1 MKIKKNIEK
10 IPGGMMVVPL
20 VLGAIIHT
28 IWPHADL
35 TLTGV
40 TGSFMT
46 GTSVILF
53 IFFFAVGTNINLKS
67 SGKIAAKGISL
78 LLGKVILAAII
89 AVVLNMF
96 LPKDGIRTGIFSGL
110 SVLAVLASFNASN
123 GGLYVAL
130 MTTIPDRE
138 VDVAAYPFFSIQ
150 SGPFF
155 TMITLGL
162 AGIGAFPWQ
171 ALVSTLVPFIL
182 GMVIGGLDPDMK
194 ALFSPLQ
201 GALVPFFA
209 FSIGYGLSLGMI
221 VKSGLVG
228 IIIGVLVV
236 FVSGYVLYLLDRYL
250 VRSDGLAGWAASSTA
265 GAAVSVP
272 PVIAQMNPSFKAT
285 AGSATAIVATSVLV
299 SAILTPIVT
308 MWYYR
313 RLQRKHQVKT
323 DKSVETSA
331 RNNEANVAT
340 QK

>member
-1 MKIKKNIEK
+1 
-10 IPGGMMVVPL
+10 MVVPL
-20 VLGAIIHT
+20 VLGAIIHS
-28 IWPHADL
+28 IWPKADVL
-35 TLTGV
+35 LTGV
-40 TGSFMT
+40 TGSYMV

-67 SGKIAAKGISL
+67 SGKIAAKGLNL

-89 AVVLNMF
+89 AIVMNMF
-96 LPKDGIRTGIFSGL
+96 LPKDGITTGIFSGL

-155 TMITLGL
+155 TMVTLGL
-162 AGIGAFPWQ
+162 AGIGAFPWP
-171 ALVSTLVPFIL
+171 ALVSTLVPFVL
-182 GMVIGGLDPDMK
+182 GMVIGGLDPEMK
-194 ALFSPLQ
+194 KLFSPLQ

-209 FSIGYGLSLGMI
+209 FTIGYSLSLEMI
-221 VKSGLVG
+221 LKSGLTG
-228 IIIGVLVV
+228 ILIGGLVV
-236 FVSGYVLYLLDRYL
+236 FVSGYVLYLLDKYL

-272 PVIAQMNPSFKAT
+272 IVIAQMDPNFKST
-285 AGSATAIVATSVLV
+285 AESATAIVATSVLV

-308 MWYYR
+308 MWFYR
-313 RLQRKHQVKT
+313 RM
-323 DKSVETSA
+323 
-331 RNNEANVAT
+331 NNKKA
-340 QK
+340 

>member
-1 MKIKKNIEK
+1 MEIKKNIEK

-20 VLGAIIHT
+20 VLGAIIHS
-28 IWPHADL
+28 IWPKADVL
-35 TLTGV
+35 LTGV
-40 TGSFMT
+40 TGSYMV

-67 SGKIAAKGISL
+67 SGKIAAKGLNL

-89 AVVLNMF
+89 AIVMNMF
-96 LPKDGIRTGIFSGL
+96 LPKEGITTGVFSGL

-155 TMITLGL
+155 TMVTLGL
-162 AGIGAFPWQ
+162 AGIGAFPWP

-182 GMVIGGLDPDMK
+182 GMVLGGLDPEMK
-194 ALFSPLQ
+194 KMFSPLQ

-209 FSIGYGLSLGMI
+209 FTIGYSLSLEMI
-221 VKSGLVG
+221 LKSGLMG
-228 IIIGVLVV
+228 ILIGILVV
-236 FVSGYVLYLLDRYL
+236 FVSGYVLYLLDKYL

-272 PVIAQMNPSFKAT
+272 IVIAQMDPNFKST
-285 AGSATAIVATSVLV
+285 AESATAIVATSVLV

-308 MWYYR
+308 MWFYR
-313 RLQRKHQVKT
+313 RM
-323 DKSVETSA
+323 
-331 RNNEANVAT
+331 NNKKA
-340 QK
+340 

>member
-1 MKIKKNIEK
+1 MMKIKKNIEK

-20 VLGAIIHT
+20 VIGAIIHT
-28 IWPHADL
+28 IWPQADVA
-35 TLTGV
+35 LTGV
-40 TGSFMT
+40 TGSYMV

-67 SGKIAAKGISL
+67 SGKIAAKGVTL
-78 LLGKVILAAII
+78 LLGKVILAA
-89 AVVLNMF
+89 
-96 LPKDGIRTGIFSGL
+96 
-110 SVLAVLASFNASN
+110 FNASN

-130 MTTIPDRE
+130 MTTIPNRD

-162 AGIGAFPWQ
+162 AGIGAFPWP
-171 ALVSTLVPFIL
+171 ALVSTLVPFVL
-182 GMVIGGLDPDMK
+182 GMIVGGLDHDMRD
-194 ALFSPLQ
+194 LFSPLQ
-201 GALVPFFA
+201 GGLVPFFA
-209 FSIGYGLSLGMI
+209 FTIGYSLNLDMI
-221 VKSGLVG
+221 LQSGLVG
-228 IIIGVLVV
+228 ILVGVLVV
-236 FVSGYVLYLLDRYL
+236 FVSGYVLYLLDRYV

-272 PVIAQMNPSFKAT
+272 IVIAQMNPAFKST

-313 RLQRKHQVKT
+313 RLVKKGKVT
-323 DKSVETSA
+323 VAHSA
-331 RNNEANVAT
+331 AAQT
-340 QK
+340 PTPAK

>member
-20 VLGAIIHT
+20 VLGAIIHS
-28 IWPHADL
+28 IWPKADV

-40 TGSFMT
+40 TGSFMI

-67 SGKIAAKGISL
+67 SGKIAAKGVTL
-78 LLGKVILAAII
+78 LLGKVILAALI
-89 AVVLNMF
+89 AILMNLF
-96 LPKDGIRTGIFSGL
+96 LPKAGITTGIFSGL
-110 SVLAVLASFNASN
+110 SVLAVLAAFNASN

-138 VDVAAYPFFSIQ
+138 VDVVAYPFFSIQ

-155 TMITLGL
+155 TMVTLGL
-162 AGIGAFPWQ
+162 AGIGAFPWP
-171 ALVSTLVPFIL
+171 ALVSTLVPFVL
-182 GMVIGGLDPDMK
+182 GMVLGGLDPDLK

-201 GALVPFFA
+201 GALVPFLA
-209 FSIGYGLSLGMI
+209 FTIGYSLSLSMI
-221 VKSGLVG
+221 LKSGLVG
-228 IIIGVLVV
+228 ILIGVAVV
-236 FVSGYVLYLLDRYL
+236 FISGYVLYLLDRYL

-272 PVIAQMNPSFKAT
+272 IVIAQMDSSFNAT

-299 SAILTPIVT
+299 SAILTPMVT
-308 MWYYR
+308 MMYYK
-313 RLQRKHQVKT
+313 RLQKRLGKQAANNVQAAPDQV
-323 DKSVETSA
+323 SGH
-331 RNNEANVAT
+331 
-340 QK
+340 

>member
-1 MKIKKNIEK
+1 MEIKKNIEK

-20 VLGAIIHT
+20 VLGAIIHSV
-28 IWPHADL
+28 WPKADVL
-35 TLTGV
+35 LTGV
-40 TGSFMT
+40 TGSYMV

-67 SGKIAAKGISL
+67 SGKIAAKGVNL

-89 AVVLNMF
+89 AIVMNMF
-96 LPKDGIRTGIFSGL
+96 LPKEGITTGVFSGL

-155 TMITLGL
+155 TMVTLGL
-162 AGIGAFPWQ
+162 AGIGAFPWP
-171 ALVSTLVPFIL
+171 ALVSTLVPFVL
-182 GMVIGGLDPDMK
+182 GMILGGLDPEMK
-194 ALFSPLQ
+194 KLFSPLQ

-209 FSIGYGLSLGMI
+209 FTIGYSLSLEMI
-221 VKSGLVG
+221 LKSGLTG
-228 IIIGVLVV
+228 ILIGVLVV
-236 FVSGYVLYLLDRYL
+236 FVSGYVLYLLDKYL

-272 PVIAQMNPSFKAT
+272 IVIAQMDPNFKST
-285 AGSATAIVATSVLV
+285 AESATAIVATSVLV

-308 MWYYR
+308 MWFYR
-313 RLQRKHQVKT
+313 RMNKKAWAGRK
-323 DKSVETSA
+323 
-331 RNNEANVAT
+331 NVVD
-340 QK
+340 

>member
-1 MKIKKNIEK
+1 MEIKKNIEK

-20 VLGAIIHT
+20 VLGAIIHS
-28 IWPHADL
+28 IWPKADVL
-35 TLTGV
+35 LTGV
-40 TGSFMT
+40 TGSYMV

-67 SGKIAAKGISL
+67 SGKIAAKGLNL

-89 AVVLNMF
+89 AIVMNMF
-96 LPKDGIRTGIFSGL
+96 LPKEGITTGVFSGL

-155 TMITLGL
+155 TMVTLGL
-162 AGIGAFPWQ
+162 AGIGAFPWP

-182 GMVIGGLDPDMK
+182 GMVLGGLDPEMK
-194 ALFSPLQ
+194 KMFSPLQ

-209 FSIGYGLSLGMI
+209 FTIGYSLSLEMI
-221 VKSGLVG
+221 LKSGLMDILIG
-228 IIIGVLVV
+228 ILVV
-236 FVSGYVLYLLDRYL
+236 FVSGYVLYLLDKYL

-272 PVIAQMNPSFKAT
+272 IVIAQMDPNFKST
-285 AGSATAIVATSVLV
+285 AESATAIVATSVLV

-308 MWYYR
+308 MWFYR
-313 RLQRKHQVKT
+313 RM
-323 DKSVETSA
+323 
-331 RNNEANVAT
+331 NNKKA
-340 QK
+340 

>member
-1 MKIKKNIEK
+1 
-10 IPGGMMVVPL
+10 MVVPL
-20 VLGAIIHT
+20 VLGAIIHS
-28 IWPHADL
+28 IWPKADVL
-35 TLTGV
+35 LTGV
-40 TGSFMT
+40 TGSYMV

-67 SGKIAAKGISL
+67 SGKIAAKGLNL

-89 AVVLNMF
+89 AIVMNMF
-96 LPKDGIRTGIFSGL
+96 LPKDGITTGIFSGL

-155 TMITLGL
+155 TMVTLGL
-162 AGIGAFPWQ
+162 AGIGAFPWP
-171 ALVSTLVPFIL
+171 ALVSTLVPFVL
-182 GMVIGGLDPDMK
+182 GMVIGGLDPEMK
-194 ALFSPLQ
+194 KLFSPLQ

-209 FSIGYGLSLGMI
+209 FTIGYSLSLEMI
-221 VKSGLVG
+221 LKSGLTG
-228 IIIGVLVV
+228 ILIGVLVV
-236 FVSGYVLYLLDRYL
+236 FVSGYVLYLLDKYL

-272 PVIAQMNPSFKAT
+272 IVIAQMDPNFKST
-285 AGSATAIVATSVLV
+285 AESATAIVATSVLV

-308 MWYYR
+308 MWFYR
-313 RLQRKHQVKT
+313 RMNNK
-323 DKSVETSA
+323 KSVSKCA
-331 RNNEANVAT
+331 KLIDAIG
-340 QK
+340 

>member
-1 MKIKKNIEK
+1 MQVDMMKIKKNIEK

-20 VLGAIIHT
+20 VIGAIIHT
-28 IWPHADL
+28 IWPKADVA
-35 TLTGV
+35 LTGV
-40 TGSFMT
+40 TGSYMV

-67 SGKIAAKGISL
+67 SGKIAAKGVTL
-78 LLGKVILAAII
+78 LLGKVILAA
-89 AVVLNMF
+89 
-96 LPKDGIRTGIFSGL
+96 
-110 SVLAVLASFNASN
+110 FNASN

-130 MTTIPDRE
+130 MTTIPNRD

-162 AGIGAFPWQ
+162 AGIGAFPWP
-171 ALVSTLVPFIL
+171 ALVSTLVPFVL
-182 GMVIGGLDPDMK
+182 GMIVGGLDHDMRD
-194 ALFSPLQ
+194 LFSPLQ
-201 GALVPFFA
+201 GGLVPFFA
-209 FSIGYGLSLGMI
+209 FTIGYSLNLDMI
-221 VKSGLVG
+221 LQSGLVG
-228 IIIGVLVV
+228 ILVGVLVV
-236 FVSGYVLYLLDRYL
+236 FVSGYVLYLLDRYV

-272 PVIAQMNPSFKAT
+272 IVIAQMNPAFKST

-313 RLQRKHQVKT
+313 RLVKKGKVT
-323 DKSVETSA
+323 VAHSA
-331 RNNEANVAT
+331 AAQT
-340 QK
+340 PTPAK

>member
-1 MKIKKNIEK
+1 MEIKKNIEK

-20 VLGAIIHT
+20 VLGAIIHSV
-28 IWPHADL
+28 WPKADVL
-35 TLTGV
+35 LTGV
-40 TGSFMT
+40 TGSYMV

-67 SGKIAAKGISL
+67 SGKIAAKGVNL

-89 AVVLNMF
+89 AIVMNMF
-96 LPKDGIRTGIFSGL
+96 LPKEGITTGVFSGL

-155 TMITLGL
+155 TMVTLGL
-162 AGIGAFPWQ
+162 AGIGAFPWP
-171 ALVSTLVPFIL
+171 ALVSTLVPFVL
-182 GMVIGGLDPDMK
+182 GMILGGLDPEMK
-194 ALFSPLQ
+194 KLFSPLQ

-209 FSIGYGLSLGMI
+209 FTIGYSLSLEMI
-221 VKSGLVG
+221 LKSGLTG
-228 IIIGVLVV
+228 ILIGVLVV
-236 FVSGYVLYLLDRYL
+236 FVSGYVLYLLDKYL

-272 PVIAQMNPSFKAT
+272 IVIAQMDPNFKST
-285 AGSATAIVATSVLV
+285 AESATAIVATSVLV

-308 MWYYR
+308 MWFYR
-313 RLQRKHQVKT
+313 RMNKK
-323 DKSVETSA
+323 A
-331 RNNEANVAT
+331 
-340 QK
+340 

>member
-1 MKIKKNIEK
+1 
-10 IPGGMMVVPL
+10 MVVPL
-20 VLGAIIHT
+20 VIGAIIHT
-28 IWPHADL
+28 LWPHADVA
-35 TLTGV
+35 LTGV
-40 TGSFMT
+40 TGSFMV

-67 SGKIAAKGISL
+67 SGKIAAKGVTL
-78 LLGKVILAAII
+78 LFGKVLLAALI
-89 AVVLNMF
+89 AIVMNMF
-96 LPKDGIRTGIFSGL
+96 LPKAGITTGIFSGL
-110 SVLAVLASFNASN
+110 SVLAVLAAFNASN

-155 TMITLGL
+155 TMVTLGL
-162 AGIGAFPWQ
+162 AGIGAFPWP
-171 ALVSTLVPFIL
+171 ALVSTLVPFVL
-182 GMVIGGLDPDMK
+182 GMIIGGLDPEMK

-209 FSIGYGLSLGMI
+209 FSIGYSLSLDMI
-221 VKSGLVG
+221 IKSGIVG
-228 IIIGVLVV
+228 ILIGILVV

-265 GAAVSVP
+265 GAAISVP
-272 PVIAQMNPSFKAT
+272 IVIAQMNPSFKST

-308 MWYYR
+308 MWYYKK
-313 RLQRKHQVKT
+313 LQKKHSHSSTVIP
-323 DKSVETSA
+323 ESA
-331 RNNEANVAT
+331 PVGT
-340 QK
+340 K

>member
-28 IWPHADL
+28 IWPKLDVA
-35 TLTGV
+35 LTGV
-40 TGSFMT
+40 TGSYMV

-67 SGKIAAKGISL
+67 SGKIAAKGLSL

-89 AVVLNMF
+89 AVILNMF
-96 LPKDGIRTGIFSGL
+96 LPKEGVTTGVFTGL
-110 SVLAVLASFNASN
+110 SVLAVLAAFNASN

-130 MTTIPDRE
+130 MTTIPNRD

-162 AGIGAFPWQ
+162 AGIGAFPWP

-182 GMVIGGLDPDMK
+182 GMIVGGLDHEMRDM
-194 ALFSPLQ
+194 FSPLQ
-201 GALVPFFA
+201 GGLVPFFA
-209 FSIGYGLSLGMI
+209 FTIGYSLNLDMI
-221 VKSGLVG
+221 LQSGLVG
-228 IIIGVLVV
+228 ILVGVLVV
-236 FVSGYVLYLLDRYL
+236 FVSGYFLYLLDRYL

-272 PVIAQMNPSFKAT
+272 IVIAQMNPAFKST

-313 RLQRKHQVKT
+313 RLVKKGKIAPVEDA
-323 DKSVETSA
+323 DKSVETK
-331 RNNEANVAT
+331 AT
-340 QK
+340 TKQA

>member
-20 VLGAIIHT
+20 VIGAIIHT
-28 IWPHADL
+28 IWPKADVA
-35 TLTGV
+35 LTGV
-40 TGSFMT
+40 TGSYMV

-67 SGKIAAKGISL
+67 SGKIAAKGVTL
-78 LLGKVILAAII
+78 LLGKVILAA
-89 AVVLNMF
+89 
-96 LPKDGIRTGIFSGL
+96 
-110 SVLAVLASFNASN
+110 FNASN

-130 MTTIPDRE
+130 MTTIPNRD

-162 AGIGAFPWQ
+162 AGIGAFPWP
-171 ALVSTLVPFIL
+171 ALVSTLVPFVL
-182 GMVIGGLDPDMK
+182 GMIVGGLDHDMRD
-194 ALFSPLQ
+194 LFSPLQ
-201 GALVPFFA
+201 GGLVPFFA
-209 FSIGYGLSLGMI
+209 FTIGYSLNLDMI
-221 VKSGLVG
+221 LQSGLVG
-228 IIIGVLVV
+228 ILVGVLVV
-236 FVSGYVLYLLDRYL
+236 FVSGYVLYLLDRYV

-272 PVIAQMNPSFKAT
+272 IVIAQMNPAFKST

-313 RLQRKHQVKT
+313 RLVKKGKVT
-323 DKSVETSA
+323 VAHSA
-331 RNNEANVAT
+331 AAQT
-340 QK
+340 PTPAK

>member
-1 MKIKKNIEK
+1 MEIKKNIEK

-20 VLGAIIHT
+20 VLGAIIHS
-28 IWPHADL
+28 IWPKADVL
-35 TLTGV
+35 LTGV
-40 TGSFMT
+40 TGSYMV

-67 SGKIAAKGISL
+67 SGKIAAKGLNL

-89 AVVLNMF
+89 AIVMNMF
-96 LPKDGIRTGIFSGL
+96 LPKDGITTGIFSGL

-155 TMITLGL
+155 TMVTLGL
-162 AGIGAFPWQ
+162 AGIGAFPWP
-171 ALVSTLVPFIL
+171 ALVSTLVPFVL
-182 GMVIGGLDPDMK
+182 GMVLGGLDPEMK
-194 ALFSPLQ
+194 KLFSPLQ

-209 FSIGYGLSLGMI
+209 FTIGYSLSLEMI
-221 VKSGLVG
+221 LKSGLTG
-228 IIIGVLVV
+228 ILIGVLVV
-236 FVSGYVLYLLDRYL
+236 FVSGYVLYLLDKYL

-272 PVIAQMNPSFKAT
+272 IVIAQMDPNFKAT
-285 AGSATAIVATSVLV
+285 AESATAIVATSVLV

-308 MWYYR
+308 MSVYR
-313 RLQRKHQVKT
+313 KINK
-323 DKSVETSA
+323 KK
-331 RNNEANVAT
+331 NVTKAD
-340 QK
+340 

>member
-20 VLGAIIHT
+20 VLGAIIHS
-28 IWPHADL
+28 IWPKADV

-40 TGSFMT
+40 TGSFMI

-67 SGKIAAKGISL
+67 SGKIAAKGVTL
-78 LLGKVILAAII
+78 LLGKVILAALI
-89 AVVLNMF
+89 AILMNLF
-96 LPKDGIRTGIFSGL
+96 LPKAGITTGIFSGL
-110 SVLAVLASFNASN
+110 SVLAVLAAFNASN

-155 TMITLGL
+155 TMVTLGL
-162 AGIGAFPWQ
+162 AGIGAFPWP
-171 ALVSTLVPFIL
+171 ALVSTLVPFVL
-182 GMVIGGLDPDMK
+182 GMVLGGLDPDLK

-209 FSIGYGLSLGMI
+209 FTIGYSLSLSMI
-221 VKSGLVG
+221 LKSGLVG
-228 IIIGVLVV
+228 ILIGVAVV
-236 FVSGYVLYLLDRYL
+236 FISGYVLYLLDRYL

-272 PVIAQMNPSFKAT
+272 IVIAQMDSSFNAT

-299 SAILTPIVT
+299 SAILTPMVT
-308 MWYYR
+308 MMYYK
-313 RLQRKHQVKT
+313 RLQKRLGKQAANNVQAAPDQV
-323 DKSVETSA
+323 SGH
-331 RNNEANVAT
+331 
-340 QK
+340 

>member
-1 MKIKKNIEK
+1 
-10 IPGGMMVVPL
+10 MV
-20 VLGAIIHT
+20 
-28 IWPHADL
+28 
-35 TLTGV
+35 
-40 TGSFMT
+40 

-67 SGKIAAKGISL
+67 SGKIAAKGLNL

-89 AVVLNMF
+89 AIVMNMF
-96 LPKDGIRTGIFSGL
+96 LPKDGITTGIFSGL

-155 TMITLGL
+155 TMVTLDL
-162 AGIGAFPWQ
+162 AGIGAFPWP
-171 ALVSTLVPFIL
+171 ALVSTLVPFVL
-182 GMVIGGLDPDMK
+182 GMVIGGLDPEMK
-194 ALFSPLQ
+194 KLFSPLQ

-209 FSIGYGLSLGMI
+209 FTIGYSLSLEMI
-221 VKSGLVG
+221 LKSGLTG
-228 IIIGVLVV
+228 ILIGVLVV
-236 FVSGYVLYLLDRYL
+236 FVSGYVLYLLDKYL

-272 PVIAQMNPSFKAT
+272 IVIAQMDPNFKST
-285 AGSATAIVATSVLV
+285 AESATAIVATSVLV

-308 MWYYR
+308 MWFYR
-313 RLQRKHQVKT
+313 RM
-323 DKSVETSA
+323 
-331 RNNEANVAT
+331 NNKKA
-340 QK
+340 

>member
-1 MKIKKNIEK
+1 MMKIKKNIEK

-20 VLGAIIHT
+20 VIGAIIHT
-28 IWPHADL
+28 IWPKADVA
-35 TLTGV
+35 LTGV
-40 TGSFMT
+40 TGSYMV

-67 SGKIAAKGISL
+67 SGKIAAKGVTL
-78 LLGKVILAAII
+78 LLGKVILAA
-89 AVVLNMF
+89 
-96 LPKDGIRTGIFSGL
+96 
-110 SVLAVLASFNASN
+110 FNASN

-130 MTTIPDRE
+130 MTTIPNRD

-162 AGIGAFPWQ
+162 AGIGAFPWP
-171 ALVSTLVPFIL
+171 ALVSTLVPFVL
-182 GMVIGGLDPDMK
+182 GMIVGGLDHDMRD
-194 ALFSPLQ
+194 LFSPLQ
-201 GALVPFFA
+201 GGLVPFFA
-209 FSIGYGLSLGMI
+209 FTIGYSLNLDMI
-221 VKSGLVG
+221 LQSGLVG
-228 IIIGVLVV
+228 ILVGVLVV
-236 FVSGYVLYLLDRYL
+236 FVSGYVLYLLDRYV

-272 PVIAQMNPSFKAT
+272 IVIAQMNPAFKST

-313 RLQRKHQVKT
+313 RLVKKGKVT
-323 DKSVETSA
+323 VAHSA
-331 RNNEANVAT
+331 AAQT
-340 QK
+340 PTPAK

>member
-1 MKIKKNIEK
+1 
-10 IPGGMMVVPL
+10 MVVPL
-20 VLGAIIHT
+20 VIGAIIHS
-28 IWPHADL
+28 IWPHADVA
-35 TLTGV
+35 LTGV
-40 TGSFMT
+40 TGSFMV
-46 GTSVILF
+46 GTSVTLF

-67 SGKIAAKGISL
+67 SGKIAAKGLSL
-78 LLGKVILAAII
+78 LFGKVILAALI
-89 AVVLNMF
+89 AIVMNMF
-96 LPKDGIRTGIFSGL
+96 LPKQGITTGIFSGL

-182 GMVIGGLDPDMK
+182 GMILGGLDPEMRK
-194 ALFSPLQ
+194 LFSPLQ
-201 GALVPFFA
+201 GGLVPFFA
-209 FSIGYGLSLGMI
+209 FSIGYSLSLDMI
-221 VKSGLVG
+221 IKSGLVG
-228 IIIGVLVV
+228 ILVGVASV
-236 FVSGYVLYLLDRYL
+236 FITGYVLYLLDRYL

-265 GAAVSVP
+265 GAAISVP
-272 PVIAQMNPSFKAT
+272 IVIAQMNPSFKSV

-308 MWYYR
+308 MWYYK
-313 RLQRKHQVKT
+313 RLQARKNNGVVNAT
-323 DKSVETSA
+323 PASA
-331 RNNEANVAT
+331 NSS
-340 QK
+340 K

>member
-1 MKIKKNIEK
+1 
-10 IPGGMMVVPL
+10 MVVPL
-20 VLGAIIHT
+20 VLGAIIHS
-28 IWPHADL
+28 IWPKADVL
-35 TLTGV
+35 LTGV
-40 TGSFMT
+40 TGSYMV

-67 SGKIAAKGISL
+67 SGKIAAKGLNL

-89 AVVLNMF
+89 AIVMNMF
-96 LPKDGIRTGIFSGL
+96 LPKDGITTGIFSGL

-155 TMITLGL
+155 TMVTLGL
-162 AGIGAFPWQ
+162 AGIGAFPWP
-171 ALVSTLVPFIL
+171 ALVSTLVPFVL
-182 GMVIGGLDPDMK
+182 GMVIGGLDPEMK
-194 ALFSPLQ
+194 KLFSPLQ

-209 FSIGYGLSLGMI
+209 FTIGYSLSLEMI
-221 VKSGLVG
+221 LKSGLTG
-228 IIIGVLVV
+228 ILIGVLVV
-236 FVSGYVLYLLDRYL
+236 FVSGYVLYLLDKYL

-272 PVIAQMNPSFKAT
+272 IVIAQMDPNFKST
-285 AGSATAIVATSVLV
+285 AESATAIVATSVLV

-308 MWYYR
+308 MWFYR
-313 RLQRKHQVKT
+313 RM
-323 DKSVETSA
+323 
-331 RNNEANVAT
+331 NNKKA
-340 QK
+340 